1 MQNEPVEVTL
11 KVSRVFEKLG
21 VPYLIGGSLA
31 SALYGMVRTTQDADL
46 VAEMRLE
53 HLQPFVAALKDEFY
67 VDDEMIAESIQRNS
81 SFNIIHRETMFKVD
95 VFIPRPRPFL
105 RSQLA
110 RAQKQTFTFETEVS
124 AKFASPEDTILSK
137 LEWYRMGGEVS
148 ERQWRDVLGVL
159 KTRAGDLDL
168 NYLWKWAGELHV
180 GDLLERSM
188 KEAGYSHPPAGAA

>member
-11 KVSRVFEKLG
+11 KVTGVFEKLG

-31 SALYGMVRTTQDADL
+31 STLHGMVRTTQDSDII
-46 VAEMRLE
+46 AEMRPE
-53 HLQPFVAALKDEFY
+53 HLQPFVLALQDEFY
-67 VDDEMIAESIQRNS
+67 IDEEMIAESIQHNS

-105 RSQLA
+105 QAQLA
-110 RAQKQTFTFETEVS
+110 RAQRQTFSFETNIS

-148 ERQWRDVLGVL
+148 DRQWRDILGVL
-159 KTRAGDLDL
+159 KTRAGELDL
-168 NYLWKWAGELHV
+168 EYLRKWATEINV
-180 GDLLERSM
+180 SDLLERVL
-188 KEAGYSHPPAGAA
+188 KESS

>member
-1 MQNEPVEVTL
+1 MQNEPIEVTL
-11 KVSRVFEKLG
+11 KVTSVFESLG

-31 SALYGMVRTTQDADL
+31 STLYGMVRTTQDSDI

-53 HLQPFVAALKDEFY
+53 HLAPFAAALKDEFY
-67 VDDEMIAESIQRNS
+67 LDDEMIAEAIRRHS

-95 VFIPRPRPFL
+95 VFIPHPRPFL
-105 RSQLA
+105 QSQLA
-110 RAQKQTFTFETEVS
+110 RAQAQTFTFETETS

-159 KTRAGDLDL
+159 KVR
-168 NYLWKWAGELHV
+168 AGELDLEYLRKWASELNV
-180 GDLLERSM
+180 SDLLERALR
-188 KEAGYSHPPAGAA
+188 EAA

>member
-11 KVSRVFEKLG
+11 KVTDVFEKLG

-31 SALYGMVRTTQDADL
+31 STLYGMVRTTQDSDI

-53 HLQPFVAALKDEFY
+53 HLQPFVTALQDEFY
-67 VDDEMIAESIQRNS
+67 VDDEMISESIQRNS
-81 SFNIIHRETMFKVD
+81 SFNLIHRETMFKVD

-105 RSQLA
+105 QSQLA
-110 RAQKQTFTFETEVS
+110 RAQRQTFIFETEVS

-137 LEWYRMGGEVS
+137 LEWYRLGGEVS
-148 ERQWRDVLGVL
+148 DRQWRDILGVM

-168 NYLWKWAGELHV
+168 VYLRLWAGELKV
-180 GDLLERSM
+180 SDLLERALS
-188 KEAGYSHPPAGAA
+188 EAA